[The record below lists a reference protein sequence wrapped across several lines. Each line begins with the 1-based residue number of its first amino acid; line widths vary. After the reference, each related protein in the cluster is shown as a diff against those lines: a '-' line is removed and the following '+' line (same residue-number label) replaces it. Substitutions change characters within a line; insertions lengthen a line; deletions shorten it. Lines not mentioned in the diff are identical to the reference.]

1 MTTNLAIL
9 RLSVCALITL
19 AILGCKSRPLGPYV
33 SPRVTGQVLAAD
45 NHKPLAGVK
54 VIRGP
59 VETASRRASPPKGGE
74 LLMSKFPAQTDR
86 NGRFEL
92 APERVLTVF
101 RGSSWDVVSLSFQAN
116 GYLGLHTNC
125 PTMAATFTPAGEL
138 VLNVGEILLQP
149 APHES
154 AGR

>member
-1 MTTNLAIL
+1 MTSNLAIF

-19 AILGCKSRPLGPYV
+19 AILGCRSRPLGPYV

-45 NHKPLAGVK
+45 NHEPLAGVK

-92 APERVLTVF
+92 ASERVLTVF
-101 RGSSWDVVSLSFQAN
+101 RGSSWNIVSLSFQAN
-116 GYLGLHTNC
+116 GYLRLQTNC
-125 PTMAATFTPAGEL
+125 ATATVTNTPEGEL

-149 APHES
+149 APRES
-154 AGR
+154 AAR